1 MLVQA
6 LLLTG
11 FLSSKGRSNPTSLK
25 ASLTLPLFFPLG
37 SWSTSQTGG
46 QIYRFRDEGKIK
58 VDKQKEEERKQQ
70 EGNVLGELVWG
81 GISFLTEATEV
92 SNYLQQLMQ
101 TKRTE
106 VAEHIVSRSLRRT
119 ALVDRALSMK
129 EAGSNIES
137 MGVLKGATK
146 STGCHNNGYSYYI
159 EFSWLYIYIAIF

>member
-25 ASLTLPLFFPLG
+25 SSLTLPLFFPLG
-37 SWSTSQTGG
+37 SWSTSQTRG
-46 QIYRFRDEGKIK
+46 QIYRFIDEGKIK
-58 VDKQKEEERKQQ
+58 VDKQKKEEWKQQ
-70 EGNVLGELVWG
+70 EGNFLEVLVWG
-81 GISFLTEATEV
+81 GISFLTEAIEV

-119 ALVDRALSMK
+119 ALVDWALSMK
-129 EAGSNIES
+129 QVQIQWAWGS
-137 MGVLKGATK
+137 
-146 STGCHNNGYSYYI
+146 
-159 EFSWLYIYIAIF
+159 